1 MPESKAQ
8 FQHPHAVLWTICI
21 IALLS
26 VAGVSLPYPVLAP
39 LFAAT
44 ELNAFNHWLGLDPT
58 LLLGIALAANP
69 AGILLGSAV
78 LGALSDQYGRK
89 PVLAF
94 ALVVAVIGYLLSA
107 LAIAYQQ
114 YLWFVLARFLT
125 GLCEG
130 SVSICRA
137 LAADLHPQIDRNK
150 AIAWMNSALYAAWL
164 VGPLV
169 GGMTMHLGAYVP
181 FALAAMAIVPCLV
194 MVQLLLPTETPAT
207 PELRLWQNISKNNS
221 LQLLRQPELKWVIW
235 AQFIYT
241 LGLNA
246 FYEFYPLW
254 LVETQQFSGYE
265 IGLITA
271 ALCVVM
277 TFVSAI
283 VMTKFGNRVDPLPA
297 AVLAALVF
305 SGCLALLP
313 WLEGAPSW
321 VWLILCGLPI
331 PMVSAWF
338 QVYCTATFAH
348 FGNGRVMGLLTLLMC
363 AGNLVIALVG
373 ALIAMAGAQYTLWLG
388 AIFAAIAAWLL
399 RYENTQ
405 QTNNPSVSS
414 DS

>member
-305 SGCLALLP
+305 SGCLAILP
-313 WLEGAPSW
+313 WLEGSPSW

-338 QVYCTATFAH
+338 QVYCTATFSH

-399 RYENTQ
+399 RYENRQ